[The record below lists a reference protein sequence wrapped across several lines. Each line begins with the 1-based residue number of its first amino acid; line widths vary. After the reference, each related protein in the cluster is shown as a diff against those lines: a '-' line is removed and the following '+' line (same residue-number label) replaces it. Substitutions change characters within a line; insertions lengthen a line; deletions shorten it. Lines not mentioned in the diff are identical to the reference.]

1 MTDVGIDQALHD
13 GDTCNLFEMTMEE
26 LYVSGSPIQLCCL
39 ACLFFTILVF
49 VVAEIS
55 KNYSQTDKM

>member
-1 MTDVGIDQALHD
+1 MSDIGIDQALR
-13 GDTCNLFEMTMEE
+13 DTCNLFELTMEE
-26 LYVSGSPIQLCCL
+26 LYVSGSPIQLCAL

>member
-13 GDTCNLFEMTMEE
+13 GDTCNLFELTMEE

-49 VVAEIS
+49 AVAEIS